1 MWSTDLTDLD
11 FKFQRGITIPWCS
24 KQTLLTTRPKRKV
37 NYVTA
42 ILCVKILD
50 LDLLCKAK

>member
-24 KQTLLTTRPKRKV
+24 KQTLQTTRPKRKV
-37 NYVTA
+37 NYVIA